1 MGSCAPAQLRLGR
14 TSTHPAVTASRG
26 FPRTVTVVDFFNS
39 RRQMCEH
46 GKMTKIEIV
55 GLAQRGWVLGDIFFS
70 VTYKL
75 GLKFFRV
82 HKTFIILFVLL
93 QNIYV

>member
-1 MGSCAPAQLRLGR
+1 
-14 TSTHPAVTASRG
+14 
-26 FPRTVTVVDFFNS
+26 
-39 RRQMCEH
+39 
-46 GKMTKIEIV
+46 MTKIEIV
-55 GLAQRGWVLGDIFFS
+55 GLAQRVWIVGNIFFS

-82 HKTFIILFVLL
+82 RKTCIILFVIL